1 MPVSEEANNS
11 TDLMNLG
18 EARVLTAADVLR
30 HAKLI
35 EEVKSAVMKPE
46 THYGLIPGCGP
57 KPALLKPGAEKL
69 LLTFGLST
77 QHDIQQRDLGGGHR
91 EYEVRT
97 IVKSGQRIIAEG
109 VGVCSTMEKKYR
121 YRAGARKCPTCSKER
136 TLIQTKG
143 GRNPGGYW
151 CVPDKGGCGGN
162 FQPGD
167 KAVEGQVVGQV
178 ENPDL
183 ADTYN
188 TVLKMAKKRS
198 LVDGALTST
207 ASSDFFAQ
215 DLEDLEVKDAQFIVQ
230 EAAAAAAAPPPAA
243 ESTPPPRRRASA
255 PKATQAPPQDVEFLG
270 GKGASETG
278 AMLEQM
284 TQEPAARAAPPPE
297 PPAEPPPAP
306 AASSPIHPNGEPLR
320 SMRGLTLEE
329 WKLLTEEQRAASKD
343 VTRKQCVLISSL
355 AKSKGIN
362 DLALIMGELRND
374 FTREFDEFGIKEL
387 WQVDQR
393 IASYAIDQL
402 KATPF

>member
-1 MPVSEEANNS
+1 VSEEPNGS

-35 EEVKSAVMKPE
+35 EEVKSAVMKPDS
-46 THYGLIPGCGP
+46 HYGLIPGCGP

-91 EYEVRT
+91 EYEIRT

-121 YRAGARKCPTCSKER
+121 WRDAPRKCPKCGKAGSIIKGKAEYGGGWLCWKKKEGCDSKF
-136 TLIQTKG
+136 K
-143 GRNPGGYW
+143 
-151 CVPDKGGCGGN
+151 D
-162 FQPGD
+162 GD
-167 KAVEGQVVGQV
+167 ASIEGQAAGQV

-215 DLEDLEVKDAQFIVQ
+215 DLEDLEVKDAQFVVQ

-255 PKATQAPPQDVEFLG
+255 PKASQAPQDVEFLG

-278 AMLEQM
+278 AMLEGMMQGPSE
-284 TQEPAARAAPPPE
+284 TASAPKPPE
-297 PPAEPPPAP
+297 PPADAPAAP
-306 AASSPIHPNGEPLR
+306 AASNGALR

-387 WQVDQR
+387 WQVDSR